1 MIFQKSGFATVSLL
15 TPTVSVPL
23 ILRWQEERPGL
34 TRGGKPAQLF
44 ERNL

>member
-34 TRGGKPAQLF
+34 TRGKPAQLF